1 MTAVLKALTREQFN
15 RYHEDGGLAP
25 LQALSQEE
33 VVRYRGCLEQF
44 ERNAGTPMMK
54 HPARPTIWAKP
65 HLLFTWVDQIVRSP
79 AILDVVEDI
88 IGPNIRVFHTNIFV
102 KEPHSP
108 EFISW
113 HQDGAYNAIS
123 PPEVFTT
130 WVALSDATPEMGCMR
145 MLKGSHKRGLR
156 IHADIKTAHNL
167 LSRGQ
172 RIDALEDVDIVD
184 LALRAG
190 EMSIHHSFAVHSS
203 EPNRSSQR
211 RIGVM
216 TTYVPTHCRYIGTGP
231 ARFRAALVRG
241 HDEHHHFDDDPQPAV
256 DFGIA
261 EQMAHHQSCERY
273 IANVTS
279 SQNKQLATACLMQ
292 EAAMRPCT
300 MAARAD
306 RVSASLAGRT
316 ANTR

>member
-1 MTAVLKALTREQFN
+1 MERVLKALTREQYE
-15 RYHEDGGLAP
+15 RYSTDGGVAP
-25 LQALSQEE
+25 VAALSQAEAAH
-33 VVRYRGCLEQF
+33 YRACLEKF
-44 ERNAGTPMMK
+44 EREVNCPIMSY
-54 HPARPTIWAKP
+54 PAKPTIWAKP
-65 HLLFTWVDQIVRSP
+65 HLLFTWVDAIVRHP
-79 AILDVVEDI
+79 AILDVVEDVM
-88 IGPNIRVFHTNIFV
+88 GPNIRVFHTNIFV

-130 WVALSDATPEMGCMR
+130 WVALTEACRENGCMR

-156 IHADIKTAHNL
+156 VHVDKKSSDNL

-172 RIDALEDVDIVD
+172 RIEVLEDAEVID
-184 LALRAG
+184 LALRPG

-216 TTYVPTHCRYIGTGP
+216 TTYVPTHCRYIGSGP
-231 ARFRAALVRG
+231 ARMRAALVRG
-241 HDEHHHFDDDPQPAV
+241 RDEYGYFDDDPQPTV
-256 DFGIA
+256 DFGVA
-261 EQMAHHQSCERY
+261 ERTAHRESCERY

-279 SQNKQLATACLMQ
+279 SANSQLPTAITV
-292 EAAMRPCT
+292 EP
-300 MAARAD
+300 
-306 RVSASLAGRT
+306 
-316 ANTR
+316 